1 MNLSL
6 GSVDKHR
13 GGRSLSSLCFQ
24 KIFWFF
30 IVLCFYVL
38 YLTYCFLFFYF
49 LFSSRGCVGVDESM
63 D

>member
-13 GGRSLSSLCFQ
+13 GGWSLSSLCFQ

-30 IVLCFYVL
+30 IVLYFYVL
-38 YLTYCFLFFYF
+38 YLIICFLWF
-49 LFSSRGCVGVDESM
+49 
-63 D
+63 